1 MVSEALVREIR
12 KGVYELPKSFKKGM
26 RVPGRLYMNRQLLEM
41 LEDSVL
47 NQVANVASLP
57 GIVKYSIAM
66 PDAHHGYGF
75 PIGGV
80 AAFDYEEGIVS
91 PGGIGYD
98 INCGVRLV
106 RTDLSVD
113 EIKPHLKELLR
124 TIFSAVPSGVG
135 SEGRL
140 SLSKQ
145 ELDRVCVEGVDWAIE
160 HGYGWADDKERIEEG
175 GHLEGANP
183 EKVSS
188 RAKERGRKQLGTL
201 GSGNHFLEVGFV
213 EKVYDPEVAEYF
225 GLREGQVVIW
235 IHTGS
240 RGYGHQIC
248 DDYLKVLRNYIRQH
262 NYPISDWELVYAFLK
277 DKEAQDYLQAM
288 KCAANFAWT
297 NRQLITH
304 WVRESFKKV
313 LGKSPDALGMEIVY
327 DIAHNIAKIETHEVD
342 GKMRKLIVH
351 RKGATRAFIGDMKD
365 VPRIYKAVGH
375 PVLIPGDMGRYSYV
389 LVGQEL
395 AKETW
400 FSAPHGA
407 GRVMSRAEA
416 KRRYS
421 ASRIIR
427 QLEGQGILVMAE
439 SMGTVVEEVPYAYKD
454 VSLVIES
461 AELAGIAKKVART
474 RPLGIVK
481 G

>member
-160 HGYGWADDKERIEEG
+160 HGYGWHPNARR
-175 GHLEGANP
+175 LCA
-183 EKVSS
+183 
-188 RAKERGRKQLGTL
+188 
-201 GSGNHFLEVGFV
+201 
-213 EKVYDPEVAEYF
+213 
-225 GLREGQVVIW
+225 
-235 IHTGS
+235 TG
-240 RGYGHQIC
+240 
-248 DDYLKVLRNYIRQH
+248 
-262 NYPISDWELVYAFLK
+262 
-277 DKEAQDYLQAM
+277 
-288 KCAANFAWT
+288 
-297 NRQLITH
+297 
-304 WVRESFKKV
+304 
-313 LGKSPDALGMEIVY
+313 
-327 DIAHNIAKIETHEVD
+327 
-342 GKMRKLIVH
+342 
-351 RKGATRAFIGDMKD
+351 
-365 VPRIYKAVGH
+365 
-375 PVLIPGDMGRYSYV
+375 
-389 LVGQEL
+389 
-395 AKETW
+395 
-400 FSAPHGA
+400 
-407 GRVMSRAEA
+407 
-416 KRRYS
+416 
-421 ASRIIR
+421 
-427 QLEGQGILVMAE
+427 
-439 SMGTVVEEVPYAYKD
+439 
-454 VSLVIES
+454 
-461 AELAGIAKKVART
+461 
-474 RPLGIVK
+474 RPLRRPETTERPEISGLSSIICLVELGGIEPPSAGV
-481 G
+481 